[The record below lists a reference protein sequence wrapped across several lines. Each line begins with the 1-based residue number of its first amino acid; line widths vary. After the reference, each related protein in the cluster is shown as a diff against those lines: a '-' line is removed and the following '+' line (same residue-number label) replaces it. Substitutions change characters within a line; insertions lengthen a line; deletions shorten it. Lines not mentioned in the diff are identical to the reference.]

1 VAAARHPIAVTMG
14 DPAGIGPEVV
24 AKAVAKL
31 GGKGLLVIGDADL
44 LARTAKK
51 LRLKRA
57 SVDVHHLDAAESHG
71 GVGFVAAAHELALA
85 GRVSAIVTAPIGKLP
100 PWKRGGPA
108 PGHTELLS
116 EWTDTVP
123 AATLMMVS
131 PHLKISLVTN
141 HLPLASVPKA
151 VTREAVV
158 LAARRTHRA
167 LVDWFGVKRPR
178 IAVLGLNPHA
188 GEGGKIGLEERRAI
202 APAVAV
208 LRKSG
213 IDASGPH
220 PADSAVFLAVEGRWD
235 AVVAMYHDQGL
246 IPAKLSGFGGAVNV
260 SLGLPYVRTSVD
272 HGTAY
277 DIAGKGIA
285 DPASLLAALRLAQR
299 LARGYV
305 PSP

>member
-1 VAAARHPIAVTMG
+1 MKPVAVTMG

-24 AKAVAKL
+24 AKAVAKA
-31 GGKGLLVIGDADL
+31 GGKGLLVIGDAAL

-51 LRLKRA
+51 LGLRRA
-57 SVDVHHLDAAESHG
+57 TVDVHHLDAAKSDG
-71 GVGFVAAAHELALA
+71 GVGFVATAHELAEVGA
-85 GRVSAIVTAPIGKLP
+85 VSAIVTAPIRKLA

-116 EWTDTVP
+116 EWTGTVP
-123 AATLMMVS
+123 SATLMMVS
-131 PHLKISLVTN
+131 PRLKIALVTN
-141 HLPLASVPKA
+141 HLPLARVSKA

-167 LVDWFGVKRPR
+167 LVDWFGVRRPR

-188 GEGGKIGLEERRAI
+188 GEGGKIGTEERDAI
-202 APAVAV
+202 APAVAS

-213 IDASGPH
+213 VDASGPH

-246 IPAKLSGFGGAVNV
+246 IPAKLSGFGSAVNV

-285 DPASLLAALRLAQR
+285 DPSSLLGALRLARQ
-299 LARGYV
+299 LSRG
-305 PSP
+305 